1 MERNRKYNLYI
12 KIDEEKQ
19 NYLRCWNR
27 MTQEKTSKQLLQHK
41 QMDTEAEVDL
51 EKDGNRTSFLPR
63 AV

>member
-1 MERNRKYNLYI
+1 
-12 KIDEEKQ
+12 
-19 NYLRCWNR
+19 